1 MPRQQPDQPR
11 TASTSGALGPDID
24 LRDPL
29 RDLREPDIVRGAGHG
44 APFIHGVHTSV
55 AAFIGDAPGLPGK
68 PAFVR
73 HPLEFIE
80 AFSPRTADGEAPS
93 FVHDAVLGHF
103 RNGGGGAWILGTGDG
118 GARGAGDVDRVAA
131 YRAALAR
138 LERLPEISLVVAP
151 DLWRVEEEADG
162 IAQAIAGH
170 CARVG
175 HRVAL
180 LHTRQGLAPADV
192 HSRPFG
198 LAEPDAQFVAVHYPW
213 ITVTEVGGNE
223 RLVPPSG
230 HVSGMCCRADTEQGV
245 HTTPVG
251 SLVGVVKQERE
262 LTDAERESVTGL
274 GVNCLRFVQ
283 GQGVRALSAQ
293 TLSTEADW
301 SDLGVRRLVN
311 YTRASLEQGTR
322 WAAFDTNTAQLRAL
336 MRQSTTTFL
345 KGLWRHGALPGG
357 SAAEA
362 FEVVCDDTNNTA
374 EDVARGRVNLD
385 VGLAA
390 VRPAEFVTF
399 RVQHDIGNRTI

>member
-1 MPRQQPDQPR
+1 MPQQQPNQPR
-11 TASTSGALGPDID
+11 TATTSGRLGPDID
-24 LRDPL
+24 LREPF
-29 RDLREPDIVRGAGHG
+29 REPDVVRGAGHG

-55 AAFIGDAPGLPGK
+55 AAFIGDAPSLPGK

-80 AFSPRTADGEAPS
+80 AFSSRSAEGEAPS

-103 RNGGGGAWILGTGDG
+103 RNGGGGAWVLGTGDG
-118 GARGAGDVDRVAA
+118 GRRDHGDRDRVAA

-151 DLWRVEEEADG
+151 DLWRVAEEADG
-162 IAQAIAGH
+162 IARAIAGH
-170 CARVG
+170 CSRVG

-192 HSRPFG
+192 RSRPFG

-213 ITVTEVGGNE
+213 VTVTEVGGHE

-262 LTDAERESVTGL
+262 LTERERESVTGL

-283 GQGVRALSAQ
+283 GQGVRALDAQ
-293 TLSTEADW
+293 TLSTDPDW
-301 SDLGVRRLVN
+301 ASLGVRRLVN

-322 WAAFDTNTAQLRAL
+322 WAAFDRNTAQLRAL
-336 MRQSTTTFL
+336 IRQSTTTFL
-345 KGLWRHGALPGG
+345 KGLWRQGALPGETAG
-357 SAAEA
+357 EA
-362 FEVVCDDTNNTA
+362 FEVTCDDTNNTA
-374 EDVARGRVNLD
+374 EDVARGHVNLD

-399 RVQHDIGNRTI
+399 RVQHDIGSGTI